1 MAKSLRSKTKR
12 ANRAQLRKNL
22 SDPIIKR
29 RQEQVAA
36 ALAATLEKKT
46 GKSILGLK
54 STFSVAGAAESGAID
69 EFEEEEEE
77 GAEELAAAVSEE
89 SQNTKKMAQKLL
101 LKEKLKKLK
110 SSRKEETYKKKL
122 FEFK

>member
-69 EFEEEEEE
+69 EFEEEEE